1 VILTLVCSTCRAQ
14 TIPERETDTG
24 TDMLPHC
31 KAFLVEERYSD
42 TAGAK
47 CFGILSTLG
56 YIKQALIPRFRFC
69 APDEL
74 SGVQAGRVVIKF
86 LEEHAE
92 ELHRDFRFLA
102 LAALRNQWPCV
113 GGGTK

>member
-1 VILTLVCSTCRAQ
+1 MLMCGTCRAQ

-24 TDMLPHC
+24 TYMLPHC
-31 KAFLVEERYSD
+31 KAYLVGERYND
-42 TAGAK
+42 TARAK

-56 YIKQALIPRFRFC
+56 YLKQAFIPKFRFC
-69 APDEL
+69 APDEI
-74 SGVQAGRVVIKF
+74 SATQAGRVVIKF
-86 LEEHAE
+86 LEEHPE

-102 LAALRNQWPCV
+102 LAALRNQWPC